1 MSSYI
6 NYGKSGIFKNEE
18 ANAENKRPHFSGSI
32 EITTDI
38 PKGTKLQIAGW
49 ENKQGD
55 VLKSIGLSLSSKIE
69 DDSNNTYDEQ
79 KSGSSYKV
87 NEDDVPF

>member
-1 MSSYI
+1 MASYI

-49 ENKQGD
+49 ENRQGD

-69 DDSNNTYDEQ
+69 ESENTYEDQ
-79 KSGSSYKV
+79 KSGKSYNV
-87 NEDDVPF
+87 DSDVPF